1 MKNQKNVKSNLLLI
15 LISYVAFIS
24 LGLPDGLLG
33 ISWPFIS
40 DRHGVP
46 LDSLGILLI
55 SFVAGYLT
63 TSTTSSKIISLIP
76 LGVVLSISCAVTGL
90 SLLGFAFSNHWLL
103 VILASFFLGTGGGA
117 IDTSINIFAASR
129 FSASVVNWMHAFYG
143 IGATSGPFIIT
154 WLLSRD
160 QEWSNGYILVG
171 AIQISLALIFLF
183 TLPYWKV
190 SGNTEEPQPSGS
202 IREALRL
209 PLVWINPLIFFI
221 YVGLE
226 AGVGQWIFTILTE
239 SRGIRAEQAGLWTSA
254 YWGSLTAGRIIFGIL
269 LTRLPVHG
277 VLVTAFSGVIFGAFL
292 LVSDFSPFLSL
303 TGIIL
308 IGLANAPIFPCL
320 ISITPLQIGENY
332 AAHVIGFQLSAA
344 MIGGALLPAFAGL
357 LTDFFG
363 WEVIPF
369 TFLVEAVL
377 LLILYLISSGKY
389 KARDTK
395 KSLET
400 SILP

>member
-1 MKNQKNVKSNLLLI
+1 MKSPKSVQSNLLLI
-15 LISYVAFIS
+15 LIAYLAFIS

-40 DRHGVP
+40 ERHGVP

-63 TSTTSSKIISLIP
+63 TSTTSGKIISLIP
-76 LGVVLSISCAVTGL
+76 MGLVLSISCAVTGL

-103 VILASFFLGTGGGA
+103 VILASFFLGSGGGA

-143 IGATSGPFIIT
+143 VGATSGPFIIT

-183 TLPYWKV
+183 TLPYWKAP
-190 SGNTEEPQPSGS
+190 GHTEEPQPSGS
-202 IREALRL
+202 FREALRL

-239 SRGIRAEQAGLWTSA
+239 SRGILAEQAGLWTSA
-254 YWGSLTAGRIIFGIL
+254 YWGSLTAGRIVFGIL

-277 VLVTAFSGVIFGAFL
+277 VLVTAFSGVIIGSFL
-292 LVSDFSPFLSL
+292 LISDFSPFLSL
-303 TGIIL
+303 LGIIL

-320 ISITPLQIGENY
+320 ISITPLQVGENY

-344 MIGGALLPAFAGL
+344 MVGGALLPAASGL

-363 WEVIPF
+363 WEIIPL
-369 TFLVEAVL
+369 TFLVEGVL

-389 KARDTK
+389 RN
-395 KSLET
+395 LET
-400 SILP
+400 KRMIET

>member
-1 MKNQKNVKSNLLLI
+1 MKNPKSVQSHLLLI
-15 LISYVAFIS
+15 IIAYLAFIS

-40 DRHGVP
+40 EKHGIP

-55 SFVAGYLT
+55 SFVAGYLS
-63 TSTTSSKIISLIP
+63 TSTTSGKILSMIP
-76 LGVVLSISCAVTGL
+76 LGLVLTISCAITGL

-103 VILASFFLGTGGGA
+103 VILASFFLGSGGGA

-129 FSASVVNWMHAFYG
+129 FSASVVNWLHAFYG
-143 IGATSGPFIIT
+143 VGATSGPFIIT

-160 QEWSNGYILVG
+160 QEWSQGYILVG
-171 AIQISLALIFLF
+171 AVQIFLALIFLF

-190 SGNTEEPQPSGS
+190 SGSAEDPQPSGS
-202 IREALRL
+202 FVEAFRL
-209 PLVWINPLIFFI
+209 PIVWISFLIFFL

-226 AGVGQWIFTILTE
+226 VGVGQWIFTVLTE
-239 SRGIRAEQAGLWTSA
+239 SRGISEEQAGFWTSA

-277 VLVTAFSGVIFGAFL
+277 VLVTAFSGIIIGAL
-292 LVSDFSPFLSL
+292 LLAFDFSPFLSL

-320 ISITPLQIGENY
+320 ISITPQQVGEKHF
-332 AAHVIGFQLSAA
+332 AHVIGFQLSFS

-357 LTDFFG
+357 LTDYFG
-363 WEVIPF
+363 WEVIPL
-369 TFLVEAVL
+369 TYVVEAVL
-377 LLILYLISSGKY
+377 LMILYLISSGKY
-389 KARDTK
+389 RNLKAK
-395 KSLET
+395 KILEV
-400 SILP
+400 

>member
-1 MKNQKNVKSNLLLI
+1 MKNPKSVQSNLLLI
-15 LISYVAFIS
+15 IIAYLAFIS

-40 DRHGVP
+40 EKHGVS

-63 TSTTSSKIISLIP
+63 TSTTSGKIISIIP
-76 LGVVLSISCAVTGL
+76 LGLVLTISCGVTGL
-90 SLLGFAFSNHWLL
+90 SLLGFAFFNHWLL
-103 VILASFFLGTGGGA
+103 VILASFFLGSGGGA
-117 IDTSINIFAASR
+117 IDTSINVFAASR

-143 IGATSGPFIIT
+143 VGATSGPIIIT

-160 QEWSNGYILVG
+160 QEWSQGYVLVG
-171 AIQISLALIFLF
+171 VIQISLALIFLF

-190 SGNTEEPQPSGS
+190 SGHAEEPQPSGS
-202 IREALRL
+202 LRDALRL

-239 SRGIRAEQAGLWTSA
+239 SRGISAEQAGIWTSA
-254 YWGSLTAGRIIFGIL
+254 YWGSLTTGRIIFGIL
-269 LTRLPVHG
+269 LTRLSVHG
-277 VLVTAFSGVIFGAFL
+277 VLVAAFSGIIIGAFL

-308 IGLANAPIFPCL
+308 IGFSNAPIFPCL
-320 ISITPLQIGENY
+320 ISITPQQVGGNFS
-332 AAHVIGFQLSAA
+332 AHVIGFQLSFA
-344 MIGGALLPAFAGL
+344 MIGGAVVPAFSGL
-357 LTDFFG
+357 LTGYFG
-363 WEVIPF
+363 WEVIPL
-369 TFLVEAVL
+369 TFLIEAVF

-389 KARDTK
+389 RNHENRED
-395 KSLET
+395 S
-400 SILP
+400 

>member
-1 MKNQKNVKSNLLLI
+1 MKNPKSNLLLI
-15 LISYVAFIS
+15 LIAYLSFIS

-40 DRHGVP
+40 ERHGIP

-63 TSTTSSKIISLIP
+63 TSTTSGKIISLIP
-76 LGVVLSISCAVTGL
+76 LGLVLTISCAVTGL
-90 SLLGFAFSNHWLL
+90 SLLGFAFSNHWFL
-103 VILASFFLGTGGGA
+103 VILASFFLGSGGGA

-129 FSASVVNWMHAFYG
+129 FSASVVNWLHAFYG

-154 WLLSRD
+154 WLLSLD
-160 QEWSNGYILVG
+160 QEWSQGYILVG

-190 SGNTEEPQPSGS
+190 SGHIEEPQPSGS
-202 IREALRL
+202 FREALRL

-277 VLVTAFSGVIFGAFL
+277 VLVTAFSGVIFGSFL

-320 ISITPLQIGENY
+320 ISITPTQVGENY
-332 AAHVIGFQLSAA
+332 SAHVIGFQLSAS

-363 WEVIPF
+363 WEVIPL
-369 TFLVEAVL
+369 TYLVEAVL

-389 KARDTK
+389 RTMKPK
-395 KSLET
+395 KSFEA
-400 SILP
+400 SVLP